1 MKIYVKSDA
10 KKVINEKDKVVA
22 VYNGDKRGH
31 NYQAPAMK
39 PNRNNGEDFD
49 IAVRE
54 EMNRLEQKL
63 QSMIGGAGD
72 KSKQAADHSAYN
84 NAYNNGQHPVPK
96 SDLQIGFGNDPITE
110 RAIKKAKQIEYKRQL
125 DEVGNNKKGND
136 NRTRN
141 RSVTPPGN
149 KGNRGKR
156 DPQPMDINDR
166 MDGNQAEQGRR
177 RRNRSKSPGE
187 PIGGAA
193 RLQNQN
199 QPSQY
204 NDQNRG
210 LGPRRNSFN
219 GNFEDNGGGGYDG
232 QKPQY
237 DQYNPNVRKSSIG
250 GSGDGNKNGNGNG
263 NGYNGYGDGN
273 GYGNNGNNGYNDGYQ
288 NNNGN
293 KGPYQGNGN
302 GNNGNGNNGY
312 DEPRD
317 DYLYER
323 QQPQYQ
329 QNGQNGQQN
338 GNQNGGQNR
347 QPGNGNNGNNGNN
360 NGYNDGS
367 ASPRRASNDYNSS
380 DRDEDKRRH
389 NNNNNSNNPYD
400 NQMKSPTIARVRL
413 VNDMYG
419 ASSVIGEIGS
429 NNIIPVAQWKPSVG
443 QGDDIDRKRQAALDH
458 KRGLD
463 EQIMNDKK
471 RKDDEKQRERQLE
484 DNAMEKMLRQ
494 HDDDRERE
502 RQSQEALKI
511 AMLAEER
518 RQAENN
524 GKN

>member
-187 PIGGAA
+187 PIG
-193 RLQNQN
+193 
-199 QPSQY
+199 
-204 NDQNRG
+204 
-210 LGPRRNSFN
+210 
-219 GNFEDNGGGGYDG
+219 
-232 QKPQY
+232 
-237 DQYNPNVRKSSIG
+237 
-250 GSGDGNKNGNGNG
+250 
-263 NGYNGYGDGN
+263 
-273 GYGNNGNNGYNDGYQ
+273 
-288 NNNGN
+288 
-293 KGPYQGNGN
+293 
-302 GNNGNGNNGY
+302 
-312 DEPRD
+312 
-317 DYLYER
+317 
-323 QQPQYQ
+323 
-329 QNGQNGQQN
+329 
-338 GNQNGGQNR
+338 
-347 QPGNGNNGNNGNN
+347 
-360 NGYNDGS
+360 
-367 ASPRRASNDYNSS
+367 
-380 DRDEDKRRH
+380 
-389 NNNNNSNNPYD
+389 
-400 NQMKSPTIARVRL
+400 
-413 VNDMYG
+413 
-419 ASSVIGEIGS
+419 
-429 NNIIPVAQWKPSVG
+429 
-443 QGDDIDRKRQAALDH
+443 
-458 KRGLD
+458 
-463 EQIMNDKK
+463 
-471 RKDDEKQRERQLE
+471 
-484 DNAMEKMLRQ
+484 
-494 HDDDRERE
+494 
-502 RQSQEALKI
+502 
-511 AMLAEER
+511 
-518 RQAENN
+518 
-524 GKN
+524 